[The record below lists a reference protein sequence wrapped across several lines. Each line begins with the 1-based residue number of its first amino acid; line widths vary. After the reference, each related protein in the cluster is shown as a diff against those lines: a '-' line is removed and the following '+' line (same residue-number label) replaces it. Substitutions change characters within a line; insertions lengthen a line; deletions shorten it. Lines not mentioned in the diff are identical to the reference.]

1 MEEGLLSGLFK
12 GSMLG
17 NLGLR
22 PQLLDRDI
30 VVEITEEQ
38 FKQMVLS
45 GFTGESRERAL
56 SSVDIKILDG
66 KIVVKIKLF

>member
-1 MEEGLLSGLFK
+1 
-12 GSMLG
+12 
-17 NLGLR
+17 
-22 PQLLDRDI
+22 